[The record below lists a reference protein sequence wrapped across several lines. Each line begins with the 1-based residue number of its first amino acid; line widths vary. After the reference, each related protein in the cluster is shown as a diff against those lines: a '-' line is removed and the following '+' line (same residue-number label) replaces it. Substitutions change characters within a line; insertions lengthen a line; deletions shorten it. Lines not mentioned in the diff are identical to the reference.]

1 MDTKLGKAMNA
12 ISDAQQHLSS
22 NLSYENLE
30 CAYIDRV
37 LAKIVDPPTDGKQKN
52 TRRSLQMIRDWMMTD
67 GPGVVLLE
75 VLGQLYWRLGDLN
88 GKDFEL
94 LKKSLHKQQSYL
106 ALVQD
111 PKSTALVMQRVK
123 YVQNSKLNAF
133 HLFIQE
139 LDSKCKTCKGRTLLM
154 CQVRPPQARHPGQLP
169 HHLCEQ
175 AHGKVQ

>member
-1 MDTKLGKAMNA
+1 MDTKLGKAMKA

-22 NLSYENLE
+22 ISDYERLE

-37 LAKIVDPPTDGKQKN
+37 LARIVDPPTEGKQKN
-52 TRRSLQMIRDWMMTD
+52 TRRSLQMIHDWMMTD

-75 VLGQLYWRLGDLN
+75 VLGQLNWRLGDLN

-94 LKKSLHKQQSYL
+94 LKKSLKKQQSYL

-111 PKSTALVMQRVK
+111 PKATALVRQRVK
-123 YVQNSKLNAF
+123 YVQGMKLNAF

-139 LDSKCKTCKGRTLLM
+139 LDSKCKTCRGRTLLM
-154 CQVRPPQARHPGQLP
+154 YQVRPLQARHPGQL
-169 HHLCEQ
+169 HRHLCDQRHE
-175 AHGKVQ
+175 KVQ

>member
-22 NLSYENLE
+22 ILCYERLE
-30 CAYIDRV
+30 CAYIDRL
-37 LAKIVDPPTDGKQKN
+37 LAKIMDPPTDGKQKN

-75 VLGQLYWRLGDLN
+75 VLGQLYWRLGDFN
-88 GKDFEL
+88 GQDFEV
-94 LKKSLHKQQSYL
+94 LKKSLNKQQSYL

-111 PKSTALVMQRVK
+111 PKSTALVIQRVQ
-123 YVQNSKLNAF
+123 YVQNTKLDAF

-139 LDSKCKTCKGRTLLM
+139 LDSKCTPCRGRRRLM
-154 CQVRPPQARHPGQLP
+154 YQVRPLQAHHAGQLR
-169 HHLCEQ
+169 HHPYDQRHE
-175 AHGKVQ
+175 KVQ